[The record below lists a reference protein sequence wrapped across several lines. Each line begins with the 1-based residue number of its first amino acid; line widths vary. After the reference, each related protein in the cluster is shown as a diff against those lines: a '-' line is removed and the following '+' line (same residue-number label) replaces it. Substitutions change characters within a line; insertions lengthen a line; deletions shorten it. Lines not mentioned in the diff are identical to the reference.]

1 MTNHNPTLNKRV
13 LYMFRNPLQKIIGT
27 SLYSCLNK
35 YRYTISEID
44 HKNFNSNLIFIQRN
58 KLGYSLTSVEIKQ
71 SYPITIAAYCHTSG
85 TQHKT
90 LHWSMQLLPARWHS
104 TFNANIVIS
113 NTGETLSL
121 FCFKDAFLI
130 PNRD

>member
-13 LYMFRNPLQKIIGT
+13 LYMFRNPLEKIIGT

-35 YRYTISEID
+35 YTISEID

-71 SYPITIAAYCHTSG
+71 SYPITIAAYCLTSG
-85 TQHKT
+85 THHKT
-90 LHWSMQLLPARWHS
+90 LHSSMQLLPARWHS